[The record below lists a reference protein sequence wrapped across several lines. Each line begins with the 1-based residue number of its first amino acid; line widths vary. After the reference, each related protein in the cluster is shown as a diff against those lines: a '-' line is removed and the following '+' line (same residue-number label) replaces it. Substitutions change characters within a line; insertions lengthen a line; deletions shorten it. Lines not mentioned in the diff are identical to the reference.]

1 MSVHHN
7 LFYKPTII
15 NFIVGFY
22 LQIFLIYLYLQYKI
36 IKMKIV
42 VKNIKDGVYNY
53 LVYLKTDDDVL
64 VSAEFAT
71 SETLDHIIED
81 LSDDDDS
88 IKVFFEEDEKEKT
101 NEQPIVLVFYL
112 NRELMS
118 NREII
123 QPFVEA
129 VNQSIAEREAN
140 MMAFFLPT
148 DDQERVDCINPLLAT
163 PDEKTR
169 ISEMIDEISKNFDV
183 GQGADDY
190 DDVNIIN
197 TRDDD

>member
-1 MSVHHN
+1 M
-7 LFYKPTII
+7 
-15 NFIVGFY
+15 
-22 LQIFLIYLYLQYKI
+22 KI
-36 IKMKIV
+36 I
-42 VKNIKDGVYNY
+42 VKNIKNEEHDYI
-53 LVYLKTDDDVL
+53 VYLKTDDGVS

-71 SETLDHIIED
+71 SDSLEHIIDD
-81 LSDDDDS
+81 LSDGDES
-88 IKVFFEEDEKEKT
+88 IKVIVEEEKT
-101 NEQPIVLVFYL
+101 ETKELPVVLVFYL

-118 NREII
+118 NGEII

-129 VNQSIAEREAN
+129 VNQSIAERDAN

-148 DDQERVDCINPLLAT
+148 DGQEKVDCINPLLAT

-169 ISEMIDEISKNFDV
+169 ISEMIDEISKSFDI
-183 GQGADDY
+183 GQGADEKLDDY